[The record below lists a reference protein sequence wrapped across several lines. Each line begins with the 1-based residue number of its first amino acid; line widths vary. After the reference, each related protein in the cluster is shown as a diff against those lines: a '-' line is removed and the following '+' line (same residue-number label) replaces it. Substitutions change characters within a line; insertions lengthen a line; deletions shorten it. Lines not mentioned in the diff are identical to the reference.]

1 MKIVD
6 LKIYK
11 WNPGSGKNFIYVKL
25 LTDNGIVGWG
35 ECYTQSDREIQ
46 VEAHIIEL
54 SRYLIDRNPF
64 NIRHFLHVT
73 HEDFS
78 TKRSSMDLSCA
89 LSGIEIALWDIVG
102 KALDQPV
109 YNLLGGMMK
118 PRLRVYANGW
128 SNGSDPDSIAKQA
141 LEVVN
146 KRGFNA
152 LKFDPFVGPWREYVP
167 KNEIDHAVK
176 IVKTVREAVGP
187 NVDLLIEAHRRFSAS
202 NAINALKKMEE
213 YDIFW
218 FEEPCPPDN
227 LRAIKEVKESSK
239 IPVVTGEALY
249 TIHAFREIIENRSV
263 DIINP
268 DVCNT
273 GGILE
278 LSQIASMSQIQ
289 YIPVS
294 PHGWNSTSIGFAAG
308 LQASATMKNFL
319 IYEYMISVEKSSED
333 ISIGYI
339 KPEESYIEL
348 PTEPGIGISVNESKI
363 KKYPFKKFPP
373 RNIRNIE
380 DELKWH

>member
-1 MKIVD
+1 
-6 LKIYK
+6 
-11 WNPGSGKNFIYVKL
+11 
-25 LTDNGIVGWG
+25 
-35 ECYTQSDREIQ
+35 
-46 VEAHIIEL
+46 
-54 SRYLIDRNPF
+54 
-64 NIRHFLHVT
+64 
-73 HEDFS
+73 
-78 TKRSSMDLSCA
+78 
-89 LSGIEIALWDIVG
+89 
-102 KALDQPV
+102 
-109 YNLLGGMMK
+109 
-118 PRLRVYANGW
+118 
-128 SNGSDPDSIAKQA
+128 
-141 LEVVN
+141 
-146 KRGFNA
+146 
-152 LKFDPFVGPWREYVP
+152 
-167 KNEIDHAVK
+167 
-176 IVKTVREAVGP
+176 
-187 NVDLLIEAHRRFSAS
+187 
-202 NAINALKKMEE
+202 MEE

-339 KPEESYIEL
+339 KP
-348 PTEPGIGISVNESKI
+348 
-363 KKYPFKKFPP
+363 
-373 RNIRNIE
+373 
-380 DELKWH
+380 

>member
-152 LKFDPFVGPWREYVP
+152 LKFDPFLGPWREYVP
-167 KNEIDHAVK
+167 KIEIAHAVK
-176 IVKTVREAVGP
+176 
-187 NVDLLIEAHRRFSAS
+187 LL
-202 NAINALKKMEE
+202 KM
-213 YDIFW
+213 
-218 FEEPCPPDN
+218 
-227 LRAIKEVKESSK
+227 
-239 IPVVTGEALY
+239 
-249 TIHAFREIIENRSV
+249 
-263 DIINP
+263 
-268 DVCNT
+268 
-273 GGILE
+273 
-278 LSQIASMSQIQ
+278 
-289 YIPVS
+289 
-294 PHGWNSTSIGFAAG
+294 
-308 LQASATMKNFL
+308 
-319 IYEYMISVEKSSED
+319 
-333 ISIGYI
+333 
-339 KPEESYIEL
+339 
-348 PTEPGIGISVNESKI
+348 
-363 KKYPFKKFPP
+363 
-373 RNIRNIE
+373 
-380 DELKWH
+380 

>member
-1 MKIVD
+1 MKIID

-152 LKFDPFVGPWREYVP
+152 LKFDPFLGPWREYVP
-167 KNEIDHAVK
+167 KNEIAHAVK
-176 IVKTVREAVGP
+176 IVKNVRDAVGP

-348 PTEPGIGISVNESKI
+348 PKEPGIGISVNESKL
-363 KKYPFKKFPP
+363 KK
-373 RNIRNIE
+373 
-380 DELKWH
+380 

>member
-89 LSGIEIALWDIVG
+89 ISGIEIALWDIVG

-128 SNGSDPDSIAKQA
+128 SNGSDPDLIADQA
-141 LEVVN
+141 LEIVN

-167 KNEIDHAVK
+167 NKEIDHAVK
-176 IVKTVREAVGP
+176 IVKNVREAVGP

-227 LRAIKEVKESSK
+227 LRAIKEVKESST

-294 PHGWNSTSIGFAAG
+294 PHGWNSTSVGFAAG
-308 LQASATMKNFL
+308 IQASATMKNFL

-348 PTEPGIGISVNESKI
+348 PKQPGIGISVNESKL